1 MLSIIFAALVSFAP
15 VNASAVKAAPKCET
29 YAPNLSGISVTVC
42 DGEVVSRCDAS
53 GNCLFSAST
62 Y

>member
-1 MLSIIFAALVSFAP
+1 MLTLIFSALLSVAS
-15 VNASAVKAAPKCET
+15 VNASPVAAPKCET

-42 DGEVVSRCDAS
+42 DGSVTKRCDAS
-53 GNCLFSAST
+53 GNCQGPASS